1 MRLLVSQHC
10 GGGRPDAAG
19 AISTTVQVATP
30 TSRVLNAM
38 LNIQATVSLC
48 HTNLDTIQVL
58 RVAALRQLRREK
70 GKLQTV
76 LSKRATSQQ
85 MQSSCSCREQVA
97 RTLHG

>member
-1 MRLLVSQHC
+1 MRLLASQHC

-48 HTNLDTIQVL
+48 HANWTPFRFSQW
-58 RVAALRQLRREK
+58 RPCGSYQEK
-70 GKLQTV
+70 LKLQTV